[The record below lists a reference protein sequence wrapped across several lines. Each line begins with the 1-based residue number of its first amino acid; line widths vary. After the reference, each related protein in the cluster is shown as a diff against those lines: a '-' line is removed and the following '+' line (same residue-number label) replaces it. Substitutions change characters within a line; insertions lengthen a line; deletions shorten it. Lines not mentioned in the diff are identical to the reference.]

1 MFLPFKN
8 QNYLTLDNLSKYEHI
23 TLKFVGRYLY
33 WVAKIFS
40 KKKGYFRPKIGGR
53 RKIVKIRF
61 QLFKGKKKKKK
72 NPRPLSPTRGG
83 GGGKALMSRPLRE
96 ELFFRLPLQEH
107 SKPLHSSDRV
117 STWNSWSA
125 WSTGAH

>member
-40 KKKGYFRPKIGGR
+40 KKKGYLVQKLGEEE
-53 RKIVKIRF
+53 KLSKSVSSYLKT
-61 QLFKGKKKKKK
+61 KKEEEK
-72 NPRPLSPTRGG
+72 NPMAIKPDEG
-83 GGGKALMSRPLRE
+83 
-96 ELFFRLPLQEH
+96 F
-107 SKPLHSSDRV
+107 KPLHSSDRA
-117 STWNSWSA
+117 SIWNSWSD
-125 WSTGAH
+125 WSSGAL

>member
-40 KKKGYFRPKIGGR
+40 KKKGYFSPKIGGR

-72 NPRPLSPTRGG
+72 NPMAIKPDEGW

-96 ELFFRLPLQEH
+96 ELFF
-107 SKPLHSSDRV
+107 
-117 STWNSWSA
+117 SA
-125 WSTGAH
+125 SLTGAL